1 MRAEDEKDISVKEE
15 NTAAS
20 EAAEDKAAET
30 EATAGEESAASAPVT
45 DAEAEQADDRA
56 FEEGASSAEAE
67 DAAAPDA
74 ENEEEYFSEKQP
86 PKRRKRLRRKDMTPE
101 QKRRRTIRDLIITGT
116 VFGVVLVFFAICAL
130 CSWVGYSGNFDY
142 IANEVQP
149 VDYDSAFT
157 LINPSE
163 SDTGYYEFV
172 ASSEEDEFK
181 VLHLTD
187 VHIGAGAF
195 SAQKDRWALE
205 AVSTIVHRAKPDLV
219 IVTGDMAYP
228 VPFQAG
234 TFNNKREAE
243 MFAALMEKLGVYWTI
258 TFGNHDTEI
267 YSLYDRDE
275 IASQVYM
282 DKAKYPHCLFREGP
296 NDIAGKGNDV
306 IVVRHPQTAESVK
319 ITEENYAENVG
330 STKISQALVTI
341 DSHSYTDGDYFGI
354 AWKYDNIHPDQIDW
368 YAQEMQKLTAKNLG
382 YGVPEDKAQVK
393 NLVFF
398 HIPLTEYRIYWGEY
412 KDNGHED
419 TDNVKFVHGKAGED
433 GEKSFPGVNNCQ
445 MFETMVL
452 NGGQGAFCGHDH
464 YNTFA
469 IDVKATVKDKDGN
482 DVTSIVR
489 LSYGMSIDYLAYIG
503 IVDDIE
509 QRGGQG
515 ILISSDG
522 NFSTCHYPYQGGTE
536 QTEWIPYAVAY
547 QKAN

>member
-1 MRAEDEKDISVKEE
+1 MRPEDEKSKPIGQESSQENAVSEE
-15 NTAAS
+15 ERA
-20 EAAEDKAAET
+20 
-30 EATAGEESAASAPVT
+30 
-45 DAEAEQADDRA
+45 ADDKA
-56 FEEGASSAEAE
+56 FEEGAANADETTS
-67 DAAAPDA
+67 DAV
-74 ENEEEYFSEKQP
+74 ENEEKYFDSVEP
-86 PKRRKRLRRKDMTPE
+86 PKRKKRVRLKDMTPE
-101 QKRRRTIRDLIITGT
+101 QRRRYNIRALIITGT
-116 VFGVVLVFFAICAL
+116 VCGLVLVFFAICAL
-130 CSWVGYSGNFDY
+130 CSWVGYTGNFDY
-142 IANEVQP
+142 IGTIEA
-149 VDYDSAFT
+149 VDYETPFT
-157 LINPSE
+157 LIDYKDSK
-163 SDTGYYEFV
+163 TGYYEFV
-172 ASSEEDEFK
+172 APDEETEFR

-187 VHIGAGAF
+187 IHIGAGAF
-195 SAQKDRWALE
+195 SAEKDKWAIQ
-205 AVSTIVHRAKPDLV
+205 AVTETVNRVKPDLV

-243 MFAALMEKLGVYWTI
+243 MFAALMEQLGVYWTI

-275 IASQVYM
+275 ISAQVYM
-282 DKAKYPHCLFREGP
+282 NKEKYPHCLFLEGP
-296 NDIAGKGNDV
+296 ALGNNSDDSGKGNSV
-306 IVVRHPQTAESVK
+306 IVVRHPTAEGVE
-319 ITEENYAENVG
+319 ITDKESYDLNVA

-368 YAQEMQKLTAKNLG
+368 YAQEMQKLTAKNVE

-398 HIPLTEYRIYWGEY
+398 HIPLTEYRTYWGEY
-412 KDNGHED
+412 KNNGHED
-419 TDNVKFVHGKAGED
+419 TDNVKLVHGWAGED
-433 GEKSFPGVNNCQ
+433 GEKSFPGVNDCQ

-482 DVTSIVR
+482 DVTSVVR

-503 IVDDIE
+503 IVDEIE

-522 NFSTCHYPYQGGTE
+522 NFSTCHYPYQGSTE
-536 QTEWIPYAVAY
+536 QTEWIPYAKAY
-547 QKAN
+547 TEAN